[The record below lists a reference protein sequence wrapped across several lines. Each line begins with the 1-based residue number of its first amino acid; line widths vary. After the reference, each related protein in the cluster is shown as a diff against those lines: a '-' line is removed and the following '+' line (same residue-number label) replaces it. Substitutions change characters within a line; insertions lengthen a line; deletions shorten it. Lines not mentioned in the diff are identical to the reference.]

1 MRDGR
6 VLNRKH
12 SPAGQSG
19 TAAVESIFAMVFIIV
34 LLLGVV
40 QVAFVLYAR
49 NVVAASAHEGARA
62 IVERG
67 SRSDDAASVALAT
80 VRGSA
85 GGLVDDLRVGV
96 DLQGE
101 NAGAVTVVV
110 SGRVKSFGPVPFP
123 IPLTS
128 TATSTREVGLP

>member
-67 SRSDDAASVALAT
+67 SRSDDAASVALAALPAASSMICE
-80 VRGSA
+80 SA
-85 GGLVDDLRVGV
+85 WTFR
-96 DLQGE
+96 E
-101 NAGAVTVVV
+101 RTP
-110 SGRVKSFGPVPFP
+110 GR
-123 IPLTS
+123 
-128 TATSTREVGLP
+128 